1 MISIYFI
8 YLNVLKLLRT
18 QKESIIL
25 YANNAS
31 VAILNFLSIAFLSHV
46 LIPQDY
52 GIYRYMLM
60 IVSICVALGSLGFA
74 QAIFYYIYQA
84 VDKAEEYSYLNASR
98 VSIIFSS
105 VVSIVA
111 FYLLIE
117 ILPVSENKFAFER
130 FYVIL
135 IGVIFTGI
143 IQSIE
148 LNVFLKNQHTW
159 FYFTNII
166 SSYVIRVV
174 LFYIAYLH
182 QATLF
187 TYLNIWFLNALL
199 STVVNQLYLEY
210 LYESVKF
217 KISRSHVIQI
227 IKYSF
232 PIGMA
237 LFFGVVLVQVDR
249 VVLTY
254 LFKDPI
260 KLAIVSNGNFEV
272 PIITAFYASFYTIAF
287 PKMLKAYESGN
298 NSEMLSFRHEYQK
311 NVAILLFPI
320 VLAFI
325 FFSPEIITIVF
336 GDYYLESA
344 KLFTVFA
351 ITFLFRFTSYH
362 DLFMVTKKTKY
373 VAYIQAIELVVHVIL
388 TFVFI
393 QMFDVIGASIAVLVT
408 NILYFVVASILGAKA
423 ANVSFN
429 QLYPYSNLLKQ
440 LFVSLLIL
448 LPFYFLV
455 VWLGILLLKV
465 LFICMYTIISIA
477 ALYYINN
484 KQDVA
489 TV

>member
-1 MISIYFI
+1 M
-8 YLNVLKLLRT
+8 LKLLRT
-18 QKESIIL
+18 QKESILL

-84 VDKAEEYSYLNASR
+84 VDRAEEYAYLNACRISILFSTI
-98 VSIIFSS
+98 VSIS
-105 VVSIVA
+105 A

-117 ILPVSENKFAFER
+117 ILPVSESNFAFER
-130 FYVIL
+130 YYGII

-166 SSYVIRVV
+166 SSYIIRVV

-187 TYLNIWFLNALL
+187 TYLNIWFLNTLL

-217 KISRSHVIQI
+217 KISRTHIIQI

-298 NSEMLSFRHEYQK
+298 NTKMLSFRHEYQK

-320 VLAFI
+320 VVAFI
-325 FFSPEIITIVF
+325 FFSTEIITVVF
-336 GDYYLESA
+336 GDYYIESA

-362 DLFMVTKKTKY
+362 DLFMVTKKTKF
-373 VAYIQAIELVVHVIL
+373 VAYIQAIELLVHVLL
-388 TFVFI
+388 TITFI
-393 QMFDVIGASIAVLVT
+393 RMFDVIGASIAALLT
-408 NILYFVVASILGAKA
+408 NVLYFSVASYLGAKS
-423 ANVSFN
+423 ANVSIK

-440 LFVSLLIL
+440 LAVALLIL
-448 LPFYFLV
+448 LPFYFIIN
-455 VWLGILLLKV
+455 WIDLLWLKV
-465 LFICMYTIISIA
+465 LLICVYTIISIV

-484 KQDVA
+484 KQNVA
-489 TV
+489 EV